1 MLGFPEQSD
10 RSHRTSGVEWSTR
23 VNSSSGAPPHAQYP
37 GAPSFLWQRH
47 PAKARGWG
55 RMVGVERPNWPHC
68 GAGPVHVSVPVA
80 WRADKAQWATSHA
93 VFVYSVICSDGAP
106 QAALQLSVGG
116 GEPLEE
122 GWGQGVGQHHHTP
135 TRSTALGW
143 RGRGR
148 AGGHRR
154 RAPSPAS
161 TAALSSVE
169 VARGGTLS
177 CSDTVASTCQ
187 KGWLQ
192 AHPRN
197 EVAGW
202 GSATILILGAAEGPT
217 LQGWVVLARLGK
229 AQVRSLHGGP
239 PPALLGGCHLVGGGE
254 HLRTGL

>member
-1 MLGFPEQSD
+1 M
-10 RSHRTSGVEWSTR
+10 EWSTR

-47 PAKARGWG
+47 PGQGEGLGPDGGCGEAKLAPLWG
-55 RMVGVERPNWPHC
+55 RPC
-68 GAGPVHVSVPVA
+68 AHVSVPVA
-80 WRADKAQWATSHA
+80 WRADKARWATSHA

-135 TRSTALGW
+135 TRSTDRGW

-192 AHPRN
+192 THPRN

-202 GSATILILGAAEGPT
+202 GSATILILGAAEDPT
-217 LQGWVVLARLGK
+217 LQGWVVVARLGK
-229 AQVRSLHGGP
+229 AQVRSLYGGP